1 MMATVGG
8 TIQWG
13 PRLRALA
20 TRWSV
25 MAYRNLLQASGE
37 VGSALSLMGFGFATP
52 LIVEAELAKRFGV
65 NYLDMGNPAVRAVFQ
80 VTAGVCIAV
89 GIAQL
94 FSVVMDNRWARTWVA
109 KSAAFVW
116 LAVAVIFGTARF
128 VGVAS
133 LATGLCAGA
142 VLAGLHLP
150 LKVFERDVE

>member
-1 MMATVGG
+1 MMATVDG

-13 PRLRALA
+13 PRLRTLA

-37 VGSALSLMGFGFATP
+37 VGSSLSLMGFGFATP
-52 LIVEAELAKRFGV
+52 LIVEAD
-65 NYLDMGNPAVRAVFQ
+65 YLDMGNPAVRAVFQ

-116 LAVAVIFGTARF
+116 LSVAVIFGTARF

>member
-1 MMATVGG
+1 MMVASDG

-13 PRLRALA
+13 PRLRSLA

-37 VGSALSLMGFGFATP
+37 VGSSISLMTFGLVTP
-52 LIVEAELAKRFGV
+52 LIVEAELAARFGV
-65 NYLDMGNPAVRAVFQ
+65 HYLDMRNSSVRALFQ
-80 VTAGVCIAV
+80 LTAGVAIAV

-94 FSVVMDNRWARTWVA
+94 FSVVVDNRWGRAWVA

-116 LAVAVIFGTARF
+116 LAIAVIFGTARF
-128 VGVAS
+128 IGVAS
-133 LATGLCAGA
+133 LAAGLCAGA
-142 VLAGLHLP
+142 VLAGLHIP